1 LCALS
6 PVILPVG
13 GSAERGREGYVAL
26 NEGTRLPLGLKIF
39 MVGFSL
45 ILGVYASAK
54 QGPWTLFYICDVAL
68 FLATI
73 GICTERSLPVSMAA
87 TGVLVVQG
95 LWVADLLLTALDL
108 SPVRMTGYM
117 LNENVSLI
125 KRVISLFH
133 AWLPLVLLFSIW
145 RLGYDARAMKY
156 WSAVAVVVLLISYF
170 LLPRPPAPA
179 DDPLMAVN
187 VNYVFGLY
195 MSRPQQNMPELAW
208 LGGMLVVLPLC
219 FFLPAHLLLK
229 HLFPAARVEFRSR
242 TSLSAPPSP

>member
-1 LCALS
+1 VALS
-6 PVILPVG
+6 
-13 GSAERGREGYVAL
+13 ET
-26 NEGTRLPLGLKIF
+26 TRLPLGLKLF
-39 MVGFSL
+39 MVSFSL
-45 ILGVYASAK
+45 ILAVYASAT
-54 QGPWTLFYICDVAL
+54 QGPWTLFYVCDVAL
-68 FLATI
+68 FLAAI
-73 GICTERSLPVSMAA
+73 GICSERSLPVSMAA
-87 TGVLVVQG
+87 VGVLVVQG
-95 LWVADLLLTALDL
+95 LWVADLLLTAMDL

-117 LNENVSLI
+117 LNDNVSVI

-156 WSAVAVVVLLISYF
+156 WSAVCIVVLLISYF
-170 LLPRPPAPA
+170 LLPRPPAPV

-195 MSRPQQNMPELAW
+195 MSGPQQNMPELAW

-229 HLFPAARVEFRSR
+229 QLFPAANLTFTSR
-242 TSLSAPPSP
+242 TSLSVPPHR